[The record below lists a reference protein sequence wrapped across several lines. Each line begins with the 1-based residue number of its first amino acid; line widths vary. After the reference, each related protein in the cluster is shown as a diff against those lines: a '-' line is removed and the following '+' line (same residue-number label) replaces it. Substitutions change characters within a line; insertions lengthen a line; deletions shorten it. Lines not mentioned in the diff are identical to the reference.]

1 MSDGLIPTMSF
12 VAILGAGPVGAATA
26 ESLARRARIRAVR
39 IVDADAQVAAGK
51 ALDIS
56 QAGPITGADTRV
68 TAAADPL
75 SATGASVIVI
85 ADTVKDGEWTGD
97 AGLALVEQLVRA
109 GAAAPIVFA
118 GPSQTA
124 LLEACARDLKLP
136 AHRLIGSAS
145 SAIVGTARSL
155 AGMELGL
162 SSVELTVVGRPPHFV
177 VGWSAASAAGSLIV
191 DRVPAHRL
199 LAISESLARFWPPGP
214 CAIGSATAAIVEA
227 LIFGSRRLHP
237 ALTVGD
243 HGLGAA
249 GSAVMVPLELGRLR
263 VLSHVVPSLS
273 PQERTAVL
281 RETS

>member
-1 MSDGLIPTMSF
+1 
-12 VAILGAGPVGAATA
+12 
-26 ESLARRARIRAVR
+26 
-39 IVDADAQVAAGK
+39 
-51 ALDIS
+51 
-56 QAGPITGADTRV
+56 
-68 TAAADPL
+68 
-75 SATGASVIVI
+75 
-85 ADTVKDGEWTGD
+85 
-97 AGLALVEQLVRA
+97 
-109 GAAAPIVFA
+109 
-118 GPSQTA
+118 
-124 LLEACARDLKLP
+124 
-136 AHRLIGSAS
+136 
-145 SAIVGTARSL
+145 
-155 AGMELGL
+155 MELGL
-162 SSVELTVVGRPPHFV
+162 SSVELTVVGRPPRFV

-227 LIFGSRRLHP
+227 LIFGSRRMHP

-281 RETS
+281 RQTS